1 MNNEINTMIEL
12 QHYWDIVMQ
21 NESESERYKKSI
33 QLWEKRLVDLKSTL
47 NKKEDSLKNIRL
59 KTRQSELNLEEIDAK
74 IIKIEQRRDS
84 IKSERELDAQNNELK
99 ILKQEKDSLESTVL
113 DLMGKIEN
121 SESEITALIREL
133 EETTAQTES
142 DIRSLK
148 IKVENCRNEAES
160 YKNKFNDLIHT
171 LAPSTRARFSKL
183 INSKDGIA
191 IAKLNGEICSRCNFQ
206 IPSALAVSTTKR
218 ESLNTCTNCGRFIY

>member
-21 NESESERYKKSI
+21 KESEIDRFKKSI
-33 QLWEKRLVDLKSTL
+33 QLWEKRLIDLKNTL
-47 NKKEDSLKNIRL
+47 NKKEDSLKNLRL
-59 KTRQSELNLEEIDAK
+59 KSRQSELSLEEIDAK
-74 IIKIEQRRDS
+74 ILKIEQRKDN

-99 ILKQEKDSLESTVL
+99 ILKKEKDSLESTVL
-113 DLMGKIEN
+113 DLMDKIES
-121 SESEITALIREL
+121 SESEINGLIKES
-133 EETTAQTES
+133 EETSIQTET
-142 DIRSLK
+142 DINSLK
-148 IKVENCRNEAES
+148 IKIENCQSDSDSNKA
-160 YKNKFNDLIHT
+160 KFNELLNNLT
-171 LAPSTRARFSKL
+171 PSTKARFSKL

-206 IPSALAVSTTKR
+206 IPSAIAVSTTKR